1 MVMNPQD
8 EQMNKPRGGLLGLF
22 DKAMKADE
30 DTGLSPLQNFAAALD
45 PLILKDLRG
54 GEGIRQQGVQR
65 AATMSKNKT
74 VDMLR
79 QQGRNDLADAVMN
92 RTIGP
97 KEAFS
102 VMQSEK
108 AADTAFQRQK
118 DLAAFSAGL
127 KAPAAPKLYSEFA
140 KLNADLQA
148 GNISKD
154 QYNASVQSFLNKNK
168 MSIRPFR
175 DINRKKT
182 KVVTVGSVKIGGDNP
197 ISVQSM
203 TNTLTTDIEATIN
216 QINQITEA
224 GGDLVRVSC
233 PDKESTQALK
243 KIIAP
248 KKNLSFSENFFHM
261 CFGKVPEKEIVK
273 AFDVSLILYAEHSFN
288 VSTFTARTI
297 TSSLSDIHGAITG
310 AIASLKG
317 PLHGG
322 ANEEVMHMMKKIKK
336 PENALKWI
344 NNALK
349 NKEVV
354 MGFGHRVYK
363 SGDSRVPTMREYFGK
378 VAKIKKDK
386 TFEKIYDIVEK
397 VMIKK
402 KNIHPNVD
410 YPTGPTYHLMG
421 FDTDFFTPIFVIS
434 RITGWSAHIM
444 EQHAANK
451 LIRPL
456 AKYKGSK
463 HRTVMQLN
471 QR

>member
-1 MVMNPQD
+1 MSD
-8 EQMNKPRGGLLGLF
+8 DIKKGLLGIIV
-22 DKAMKADE
+22 DE
-30 DTGLSPLQNFAAALD
+30 TEISKVMPEINSLTYRGYAAQDLCEACRFEEVAY
-45 PLILKDLRG
+45 LILNKDLPNSIQLKKFEKEERNAR
-54 GEGIRQQGVQR
+54 EL
-65 AATMSKNKT
+65 TKNLYEIIKHMPKKSHPMDVARTAVSVLGLEDKETADSSHEANMRKALRIFAKT
-74 VDMLR
+74 
-79 QQGRNDLADAVMN
+79 
-92 RTIGP
+92 P
-97 KEAFS
+97 
-102 VMQSEK
+102 
-108 AADTAFQRQK
+108 TA
-118 DLAAFSAGL
+118 LAAF
-127 KAPAAPKLYSEFA
+127 Y
-140 KLNADLQA
+140 
-148 GNISKD
+148 
-154 QYNASVQSFLNKNK
+154 
-168 MSIRPFR
+168 R
-175 DINRKKT
+175 
-182 KVVTVGSVKIGGDNP
+182 
-197 ISVQSM
+197 
-203 TNTLTTDIEATIN
+203 
-216 QINQITEA
+216 
-224 GGDLVRVSC
+224 VRNG
-233 PDKESTQALK
+233 K
-243 KIIAP
+243 KIIKP
-248 KKNLSFSENFFHM
+248 KKTLSFAENFFYM
-261 CFGKVPEKEIVK
+261 CFGKVPQKEIVK

-336 PENALKWI
+336 PEYALKWI
-344 NNALK
+344 KSALK

-397 VMIKK
+397 VMIKQ
-402 KNIHPNVD
+402 KNIYPNVD

-456 AKYKGSK
+456 AKDKGNK
-463 HRTVMQLN
+463 HRKVMQLN

>member
-1 MVMNPQD
+1 MSD
-8 EQMNKPRGGLLGLF
+8 DIKKGLLGIVV
-22 DKAMKADE
+22 DE
-30 DTGLSPLQNFAAALD
+30 TEVSKVMPEINSLTYRGYAAQDLCEYCRFEEVAY
-45 PLILKDLRG
+45 LILNKDLPNSIQLKQFEKEEKNNR
-54 GEGIRQQGVQR
+54 EL
-65 AATMSKNKT
+65 SKNLYEIIKHMPKKSHPMDVART
-74 VDMLR
+74 
-79 QQGRNDLADAVMN
+79 AV
-92 RTIGP
+92 
-97 KEAFS
+97 S
-102 VMQSEK
+102 VMGLEDKETSDSSHDTNMRK
-108 AADTAFQRQK
+108 ALRIFAKTPTA
-118 DLAAFSAGL
+118 LAAF
-127 KAPAAPKLYSEFA
+127 YR
-140 KLNADLQA
+140 
-148 GNISKD
+148 
-154 QYNASVQSFLNKNK
+154 
-168 MSIRPFR
+168 IR
-175 DINRKKT
+175 K
-182 KVVTVGSVKIGGDNP
+182 G
-197 ISVQSM
+197 Q
-203 TNTLTTDIEATIN
+203 
-216 QINQITEA
+216 
-224 GGDLVRVSC
+224 
-233 PDKESTQALK
+233 
-243 KIIAP
+243 KIIKP
-248 KKNLSFSENFFHM
+248 KKDLSFAENFFYM
-261 CFGKVPEKEIVK
+261 CFGKVPQKEIVK

-322 ANEEVMHMMKKIKK
+322 ANEEVMHMMRKIKK

-434 RITGWSAHIM
+434 SITGWSAHIM

-463 HRTVMQLN
+463 HRKVMELN
-471 QR
+471 YR

>member
-1 MVMNPQD
+1 MSD
-8 EQMNKPRGGLLGLF
+8 DIKKGLLGIIVDETEISKVMPEINSLTYRGYAAQDLCETCRF
-22 DKAMKADE
+22 EEVAYLILNKDLPNSLQLKKFEKEEKDNRELSKNLYEIIKHMPKKSHPMDVARTVVSVMGLEDKETPDSSPEANLRKAMRI
-30 DTGLSPLQNFAAALD
+30 FA
-45 PLILKDLRG
+45 
-54 GEGIRQQGVQR
+54 
-65 AATMSKNKT
+65 KT
-74 VDMLR
+74 
-79 QQGRNDLADAVMN
+79 
-92 RTIGP
+92 P
-97 KEAFS
+97 
-102 VMQSEK
+102 
-108 AADTAFQRQK
+108 TA
-118 DLAAFSAGL
+118 LAAF
-127 KAPAAPKLYSEFA
+127 YR
-140 KLNADLQA
+140 
-148 GNISKD
+148 
-154 QYNASVQSFLNKNK
+154 
-168 MSIRPFR
+168 IR
-175 DINRKKT
+175 N
-182 KVVTVGSVKIGGDNP
+182 G
-197 ISVQSM
+197 
-203 TNTLTTDIEATIN
+203 
-216 QINQITEA
+216 
-224 GGDLVRVSC
+224 
-233 PDKESTQALK
+233 K
-243 KIIAP
+243 KIIKP
-248 KKNLSFSENFFHM
+248 KESLTFAENFFYM
-261 CFGKVPEKEIVK
+261 CFDKIPQKEIVK

-344 NNALK
+344 NKALD

-363 SGDSRVPTMREYFGK
+363 SGDSRVPTMREYFK
-378 VAKIKKDK
+378 RVATIKKDK

-397 VMIKK
+397 VMIKE
-402 KNIHPNVD
+402 KNIYPNVD

-456 AKYKGSK
+456 ASYKGSK
-463 HRTVMQLN
+463 HRKVIQLN

>member
-1 MVMNPQD
+1 M
-8 EQMNKPRGGLLGLF
+8 GLE
-22 DKAMKADE
+22 DKETTDNSQEANTRKA
-30 DTGLSPLQNFAAALD
+30 LR
-45 PLILKDLRG
+45 IL
-54 GEGIRQQGVQR
+54 
-65 AATMSKNKT
+65 AKT
-74 VDMLR
+74 
-79 QQGRNDLADAVMN
+79 
-92 RTIGP
+92 P
-97 KEAFS
+97 
-102 VMQSEK
+102 
-108 AADTAFQRQK
+108 TA
-118 DLAAFSAGL
+118 LAAF
-127 KAPAAPKLYSEFA
+127 YR
-140 KLNADLQA
+140 
-148 GNISKD
+148 
-154 QYNASVQSFLNKNK
+154 
-168 MSIRPFR
+168 IR
-175 DINRKKT
+175 K
-182 KVVTVGSVKIGGDNP
+182 G
-197 ISVQSM
+197 
-203 TNTLTTDIEATIN
+203 
-216 QINQITEA
+216 
-224 GGDLVRVSC
+224 
-233 PDKESTQALK
+233 K
-243 KIIAP
+243 KIIKP
-248 KKNLSFSENFFHM
+248 KKELTFAENFFYM
-261 CFGKVPEKEIVK
+261 CFGKVPQKEIVK

-322 ANEEVMHMMKKIKK
+322 ANEEVMHMMNKIKK

-349 NKEVV
+349 KKEVV

-363 SGDSRVPTMREYFGK
+363 SGDSRVPTMKEYFKK

-386 TFEKIYDIVEK
+386 KFLKIYDIVEK
-397 VMIKK
+397 VMISK

-444 EQHAANK
+444 EQHSSNK

-463 HRTVMQLN
+463 YRKVMLLN

>member
-1 MVMNPQD
+1 MS
-8 EQMNKPRGGLLGLF
+8 EEIKKGLLGIVV
-22 DKAMKADE
+22 DE
-30 DTGLSPLQNFAAALD
+30 TEVSKVMPEINSLTYRGYAAQDLCEYCRFEEVAY
-45 PLILKDLRG
+45 LILNKDLPNSIQLKQFEKEEKNNR
-54 GEGIRQQGVQR
+54 EL
-65 AATMSKNKT
+65 SKNLYEIIKHMPKKSHPMDVART
-74 VDMLR
+74 
-79 QQGRNDLADAVMN
+79 AV
-92 RTIGP
+92 
-97 KEAFS
+97 S
-102 VMQSEK
+102 VMGLEDKETSDSSPDANMRK
-108 AADTAFQRQK
+108 ALRIFAKTPTA
-118 DLAAFSAGL
+118 LAAF
-127 KAPAAPKLYSEFA
+127 YR
-140 KLNADLQA
+140 
-148 GNISKD
+148 
-154 QYNASVQSFLNKNK
+154 
-168 MSIRPFR
+168 IR
-175 DINRKKT
+175 N
-182 KVVTVGSVKIGGDNP
+182 G
-197 ISVQSM
+197 
-203 TNTLTTDIEATIN
+203 
-216 QINQITEA
+216 
-224 GGDLVRVSC
+224 
-233 PDKESTQALK
+233 K
-243 KIIAP
+243 KIIKP
-248 KKNLSFSENFFHM
+248 KKELTFAENFFYM
-261 CFGKVPEKEIVK
+261 CFGKVPQKEIVK

-322 ANEEVMHMMKKIKK
+322 ANEEVMHMMRKIKK
-336 PENALKWI
+336 PEHALKWI

-402 KNIHPNVD
+402 KNIYPNVD

-456 AKYKGSK
+456 ASYKGSK
-463 HRTVMQLN
+463 HRKVMQLN